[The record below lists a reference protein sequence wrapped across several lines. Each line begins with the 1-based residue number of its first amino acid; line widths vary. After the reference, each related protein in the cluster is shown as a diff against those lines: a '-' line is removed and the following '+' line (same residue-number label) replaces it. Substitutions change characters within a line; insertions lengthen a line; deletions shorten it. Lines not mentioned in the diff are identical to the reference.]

1 MRKIL
6 VFLVLLVFL
15 WLSACSGEQKGME
28 AHEPWARSAAQGENS
43 AVYLVLHNHSSTAD
57 ELLSAEC
64 DCASATEIHQSMEDG
79 SGMMQMSPMESVS
92 LAAHSE
98 VNFEPGGL
106 HIMLVGLRQDLK
118 VGAQIIVV
126 LHFKNH
132 PDLKVTVP
140 VQEGP
145 GMQGEHSH

>member
-1 MRKIL
+1 MRKFFAFLAIL
-6 VFLVLLVFL
+6 VFS
-15 WLSACSGEQKGME
+15 LSACGGEKGLE
-28 AHEPWARSAAQGENS
+28 VHDPWVRAAAQGENS
-43 AVYLVLHNHSSTAD
+43 AVYFVLHNHSNTAD

-64 DCASATEIHQSMEDG
+64 DCAQNTEIHMSMED
-79 SGMMQMSPMESVS
+79 SNGMMQMSPVESVA

-106 HIMLVGLRQDLK
+106 HIMLIALQHDLK
-118 VGAQIIVV
+118 VGDQVTIV

-140 VQEGP
+140 VQEGQEMP
-145 GMQGEHSH
+145 HGHS